1 MGPEFYREDVT
12 EKRWQL
18 LQQLHRQYDFVLIGG
33 WAVWAYTHQ
42 DKSRDIDIVV
52 DYDTLGVLRQA
63 FPNLHKNHR
72 LKEYEIPQGV
82 FDVDVYVPHYSTT
95 LTVPPDYLLTQHL
108 TQEGFRVP
116 PPEALLGLKLGAWWE
131 RRDSIHGQQDLRDIR
146 GWLPWCTLP
155 AVRQLGLEA
164 HLTTAQVERIAAAWQ
179 AAKPQIPKRLR
190 EAFER
195 PKAAR
200 PRGAI
205 R

>member
-72 LKEYEIPQGV
+72 LNTRFRKACSMSMCMCRIIP
-82 FDVDVYVPHYSTT
+82 
-95 LTVPPDYLLTQHL
+95 
-108 TQEGFRVP
+108 
-116 PPEALLGLKLGAWWE
+116 
-131 RRDSIHGQQDLRDIR
+131 
-146 GWLPWCTLP
+146 
-155 AVRQLGLEA
+155 
-164 HLTTAQVERIAAAWQ
+164 
-179 AAKPQIPKRLR
+179 
-190 EAFER
+190 R
-195 PKAAR
+195 P
-200 PRGAI
+200 
-205 R
+205 